1 MNDTFWTDTLALAG
15 KTEVQNIFINVLATG
30 LFG

>member
-1 MNDTFWTDTLALAG
+1 MNDAFRANTLALAG
-15 KTEVQNIFINVLATG
+15 KAEVQNILIDVLATG